1 MKKTLSLSLIVGGVA
16 LAGMLFGPVSPAAA
30 QAPHSIGIQFVG
42 GGGSGGA
49 NTDMGPNEMAGAV
62 VVQSHWNPA
71 ENGTNETATGLVPI
85 PLVDS
90 TGAMTSATLEFFASS
105 NTWSNA
111 IADMP
116 GDARLMRGY
125 LDTTTIS
132 GTVVIIT
139 GVPYASYDVYLYTL
153 GDTGEDRQG
162 AYFVNSLANRQ
173 TTFDPANSI
182 FMGVYIPGQNY
193 AVFHN
198 QSAATLEILAQA
210 DQTFPTTSGIKRA
223 PLNGIQIVDTSRE

>member
-1 MKKTLSLSLIVGGVA
+1 MKKTLSLSLLVGAVV
-16 LAGMLFGPVSPAAA
+16 LAAMLFGTAA
-30 QAPHSIGIQFVG
+30 QAQSIGIQFVG

-71 ENGTNETATGLVPI
+71 ENATNETATGLVPI
-85 PLVDS
+85 PLTDS
-90 TGAMTSATLEFFASS
+90 TGAVTTATLEFFASA

-125 LDTTTIS
+125 LDSTTTS
-132 GTVVIIT
+132 GTVAIIT

-162 AYFVNSLANRQ
+162 AYFVSTLATRQ

-182 FMGVYIPGQNY
+182 FTGVYIAGQNY
-193 AVFHN
+193 TVFHN
-198 QSAATLEILAQA
+198 QHAQTLMVLAQG
-210 DQTFPTTSGIKRA
+210 DQTFATTSGIKRA
-223 PLNGIQIVDTSRE
+223 PLNGIQIVNTGTD